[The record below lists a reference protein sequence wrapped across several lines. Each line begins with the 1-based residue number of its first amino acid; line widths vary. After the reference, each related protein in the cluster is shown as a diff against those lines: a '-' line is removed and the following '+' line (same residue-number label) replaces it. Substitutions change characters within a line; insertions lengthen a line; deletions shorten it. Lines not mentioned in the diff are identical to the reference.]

1 MSSLIRQIEDAY
13 PGLTPSLRKVAD
25 YLLAHPVEAQY
36 LSISDLADTCGVGKA
51 TVSRLCDNLGYEGY
65 GSLKLALARLGTV
78 PTYDAIRQS
87 AEPIPEA
94 VKLAN
99 AKAAAR
105 QMRDVNVAAM
115 DETLALMDWAA
126 LVRCARLLQRARDVY
141 CLGHGGCD
149 TVAADAWSHF
159 ITLSPKFRH
168 VTDSHCQIMTASLM
182 DEGAVVLFLS
192 YLGVTKDAIDVLEN
206 AKAAGAHIIVVTRY
220 PNSPVAEYAEEV
232 LVCGGRETPLEGG
245 SISAKVSLLFVI
257 GLLSEEYCRVDQPRA
272 QMNADRTSDALATRM
287 L

>member
-1 MSSLIRQIEDAY
+1 MSSFIQKVKDAY
-13 PGLTPSLRKVAD
+13 PALTPSLRKVAD

-65 GSLKLALARLGTV
+65 GSLKLALARLGTM

-87 AEPIPEA
+87 SEPIPEA

-99 AKAAAR
+99 AKAAAT
-105 QMRDVNVAAM
+105 QMRDANVAAM
-115 DETLALMDWAA
+115 DETLRLMDWAA
-126 LVRCARLLQRARDVY
+126 LGRCARLLQRARDVW

-168 VTDSHCQIMTASLM
+168 VTDSHFQIMSASLM
-182 DEGAVVLFLS
+182 DEGSVVLFLS
-192 YLGVTKDAIDVLEN
+192 YLGVTRDGVDVLEN
-206 AKAAGAHIIVVTRY
+206 ARAAGARVIVVTRY
-220 PNSPVAEYAEEV
+220 PNSPVAEYADEV

-245 SISAKVSLLFVI
+245 SVSAKVSLLFVV
-257 GLLSEEYCRVDQPRA
+257 GLLSEEYCRVDQPRVHE
-272 QMNADRTSDALATRM
+272 NADRTADALARRM
-287 L
+287 M